1 MKPPNQK
8 ETIMSRFNPATP
20 TLEARTRTTNAA
32 GGEGYKSSPELEL
45 VSTMLT
51 SFVQDKFYESAGGEQ
66 ARLASVIGQVDPKF
80 AAQAAIY
87 ARDTFNM
94 RSISHI
100 AASMIAERA
109 SGQPWAKD
117 FFDGIVVRPDDMTEI
132 ASFYSKGGK
141 LKLTAAMKKGFA
153 SAFNRFDGYQLG
165 RYRAEDKM
173 VSLVDIVNLTRPKAD
188 NEETGAALHALVNGT
203 LRQERTFEAKLSGA
217 GQKASSPDEKAAA
230 KKQAWSETVPSMGY
244 MALLKN
250 LRNIMTDADSATL
263 DLALKRLTNE
273 KAVKNS
279 RVLPFRFIIAS
290 RELLKT
296 NHPNSQKVVRA
307 LSEALDISV
316 SNVPKFEG
324 RTLIALDAS
333 SSMRGM
339 YGYAYAQRSGNA
351 PKGGF
356 AQTPPAEIGAL
367 FAAILAKSNDADLM
381 LFHGSASYVNVNT
394 LDSTTTITDQI
405 VSKIG
410 GGATNFASVL
420 ATANQKYDRIIVLTD
435 CESWMDSNR
444 KQALSQYRSKFNADP
459 HLYMFK
465 LCDYGNLLFPEN
477 KVYNVAGFSDKVFD
491 VMQLLES
498 DRQALVNEVR
508 KVKFK

>member
-1 MKPPNQK
+1 
-8 ETIMSRFNPATP
+8 MSRFNSATP
-20 TLEARTRTTNAA
+20 TLEARTRTTNKA

-51 SFVQDKFYESAGGEQ
+51 SFVQDKFYETAAGETN
-66 ARLASVIGQVDPKF
+66 RIGKLIQSVDPLFGAK
-80 AAQAAIY
+80 AAIY

-94 RSISHI
+94 RSVSHI
-100 AASMIAERA
+100 AAGELAPVV

-117 FFDGIVVRPDDMTEI
+117 FYEAIVVRPDDMTEI
-132 ASFYSKGGK
+132 ASYASKGGK

-153 SAFNRFDGYQLG
+153 NAFNKFDGYQLS
-165 RYRAEDKM
+165 RYRAEDKTI
-173 VSLVDIVNLTRPKAD
+173 SLVDIVNLTRPKAD
-188 NEETGAALHALVNGT
+188 NEKTDEALHALVNGT
-203 LRQERTFEAKLSGA
+203 LRQSRTFEAKLSVA
-217 GQKASSPDEKAAA
+217 GQKGATQEEKAAS
-230 KKQAWSETVPSMGY
+230 KSQAWSETVPTMGY

-250 LRNIMTDADSATL
+250 LRNIMTDADGATL
-263 DLALKRLTNE
+263 DLALSRLTNE
-273 KAVKNS
+273 KAVKSS
-279 RVLPFRFIIAS
+279 RVLPYRFVIAE
-290 RELLKT
+290 RELKKT
-296 NHPNSQKVVRA
+296 HHANTQKVIRA
-307 LSEALDISV
+307 LSQALDISV

-333 SSMRGM
+333 SSMSGM
-339 YGYAYAQRSGNA
+339 YGYSYAQRGGT
-351 PKGGF
+351 PKGSF
-356 AQTPPAEIGAL
+356 ADTPPAEIGAL

-381 LFHGSASYVNVNT
+381 LFHGSANYMNVNT
-394 LDSTTTITDQI
+394 LDSTMTIKDQI
-405 VSKIG
+405 TSRIR

-420 ATANQKYDRIIVLTD
+420 QTANQKYDRIIVLTD

-444 KQALSQYRSKFNADP
+444 KASLTQYRQKFGADP